1 MICICTALG
10 MHGPLFFPTGTGR
23 DYKESPYLEMLT
35 REYALD
41 AMQQAEVRA
50 LLTLRR
56 NKFTAL
62 FDATPHPSIRLSRL
76 VPLLE
81 RVIPPK

>member
-1 MICICTALG
+1 MIQIQKAQDR
-10 MHGPLFFPTGTGR
+10 PLTSIYWMVTVT
-23 DYKESPYLEMLT
+23 PYLEMLT